1 MDGIDRRLLM
11 KGTALAGLAF
21 SIPGTQSALTVR
33 YSHAQEVSRGR
44 AWPNRAL
51 RDRLKLAHP
60 LIQAPMGGAV
70 GPEMV
75 VAVSQDRSHAEKGIA
90 LIDQVEHCSDG
101 SQ

>member
-1 MDGIDRRLLM
+1 
-11 KGTALAGLAF
+11 
-21 SIPGTQSALTVR
+21 
-33 YSHAQEVSRGR
+33 
-44 AWPNRAL
+44 
-51 RDRLKLAHP
+51 
-60 LIQAPMGGAV
+60 MGGAV